1 MSPAFSALIWWLIPL
16 AAVVGALAY
25 VLWVTKFQ
33 EKFQN
38 ETTRSVSQFQR
49 FQSSFRH
56 DVHGQN
62 SEGDNPP
69 AKNLPTKNPQAT
81 NSEEKKAFEKEITKP
96 NE

>member
-16 AAVVGALAY
+16 AAVVGALFY

-56 DVHGQN
+56 DIHGQN
-62 SEGDNPP
+62 SEGE
-69 AKNLPTKNPQAT
+69 NPQAS
-81 NSEEKKAFEKEITKP
+81 NPQASNPQASKAGEKRAFEQEITKP

>member
-1 MSPAFSALIWWLIPL
+1 MSSAFSALIWWLVPL
-16 AAVVGALAY
+16 AAVLGALGY

-49 FQSSFRH
+49 FQSSFREH
-56 DVHGQN
+56 SDTDENKEG
-62 SEGDNPP
+62 SE
-69 AKNLPTKNPQAT
+69 
-81 NSEEKKAFEKEITKP
+81 P